1 MRKHG
6 IVVAYAFLAA
16 CGGPVKG
23 PETPRIVDN
32 AEATH
37 RIDILPQGHGSGVV
51 IDADRGLILT
61 CHHVAGE
68 GERDLIINI
77 AVGDKAA
84 VAYPARVVAWDEDL
98 DLAVIKVERRFERE
112 VVLASDDEIH
122 VLDDIY
128 NVGFPYD
135 LGEMA
140 GKGHIKAVHH
150 DDPEMKLK
158 NALVVD
164 ISDGPGTSGSGVF
177 LTRNGKLIGI
187 MKMLIRVGP
196 MDGRQVI
203 VRVLTGVDDI
213 RAFLDRAKISY
224 RTAYTDTAWAGDLSA
239 VSGSPE
245 AEPVTIVIDPPE
257 KGRTPSP

>member
-1 MRKHG
+1 MSGVKML
-6 IVVAYAFLAA
+6 VACAFLAA
-16 CGGPVKG
+16 CAGHAKG
-23 PETPRIVDN
+23 PETPRVYDN

-37 RIDILPQGHGSGVV
+37 RVDILPGGHGSAVV
-51 IDADRGLILT
+51 IDKEKGLLLT

-68 GERDLIINI
+68 GDRELRINI
-77 AVGDKAA
+77 SVNDGPA

-112 VVLASDDEIH
+112 VVLASDDEVH

-150 DDPEMKLK
+150 DDERMKLK
-158 NALVVD
+158 NALIVD

-203 VRVLTGVDDI
+203 VRVLTGIDDI
-213 RAFLDRAKISY
+213 RAFLDRANIVYRVTDPAPQGAAWRTDLGMAESEQLTITIS
-224 RTAYTDTAWAGDLSA
+224 
-239 VSGSPE
+239 
-245 AEPVTIVIDPPE
+245 PPA
-257 KGRTPSP
+257 P

>member
-1 MRKHG
+1 MRG
-6 IVVAYAFLAA
+6 VQLFVACAFLAA
-16 CGGPVKG
+16 CGGPAKG
-23 PETPRIVDN
+23 PETPRLYDN
-32 AEATH
+32 QEATH
-37 RIDILPQGHGSGVV
+37 RVDILPEGHGSAVV
-51 IDADRGLILT
+51 IDAEKGLLLT

-68 GERDLIINI
+68 GQEKLLINI
-77 AVGDKAA
+77 AEGDGAA
-84 VAYPARVVAWDEDL
+84 VAYPARVVAWDKDL
-98 DLAVIKVERRFERE
+98 DLAVIKVERRFERA
-112 VVLASDDEIH
+112 VVLADDDEIH

-150 DDPEMKLK
+150 DDPKLKLK

-177 LTRNGKLIGI
+177 LTRNGKLIGV

-203 VRVLTGVDDI
+203 IRVLTGVDDI
-213 RAFLDRAKISY
+213 RRFLDRANVTY
-224 RTAYTDTAWAGDLSA
+224 RTSYDAPSTGAWLADVGA
-239 VSGSPE
+239 P
-245 AEPVTIVIDPPE
+245 PVERLTITITP
-257 KGRTPSP
+257 PSP

>member
-1 MRKHG
+1 MRGTKTML
-6 IVVAYAFLAA
+6 VLCAFLAA
-16 CGGPVKG
+16 CGGRAKG
-23 PETPRIVDN
+23 PETPKIYDN
-32 AEATH
+32 ADATH
-37 RIDILPQGHGSGVV
+37 RVDILPKGHGSAVV
-51 IDADRGLILT
+51 IDAGKGLLLT

-68 GERDLIINI
+68 GERELRINI
-77 AVGDKAA
+77 AVGDGPA
-84 VAYPARVVAWDEDL
+84 VAYPARVVAWDEEL

-112 VVLASDDEIH
+112 VVFASDDEIH

-150 DDPEMKLK
+150 DDPDLKLK

-164 ISDGPGTSGSGVF
+164 ITDGPGTSGSGVF

-213 RAFLDRAKISY
+213 RAFLDRANIAYRSDYDSSPSGAWTNASGNPDIDRLTITIS
-224 RTAYTDTAWAGDLSA
+224 
-239 VSGSPE
+239 
-245 AEPVTIVIDPPE
+245 PPA
-257 KGRTPSP
+257 P